1 MTPADHMKAG
11 DELTARADSYDHPGD
26 GFARAGL
33 YLGAISHYLSA
44 IAVEI
49 GATPATPHPAVSG
62 GQ

>member
-11 DELTARADSYDHPGD
+11 DELTDQADAYDGSAGDFVRAS
-26 GFARAGL
+26 L

-49 GATPATPHPAVSG
+49 GATPPTPHPAVSG